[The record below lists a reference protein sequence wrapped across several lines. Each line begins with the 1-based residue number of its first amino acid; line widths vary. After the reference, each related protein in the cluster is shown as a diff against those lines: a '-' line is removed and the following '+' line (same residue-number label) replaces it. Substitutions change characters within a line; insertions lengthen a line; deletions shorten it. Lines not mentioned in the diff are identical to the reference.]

1 MTERELWQFLERSW
15 QRKGRAAQISGMIDM
30 PDDPQ
35 LQAQGEYIM
44 SHTVLPND
52 YDKMPK
58 EIIIKMGNL
67 LFYREIKQ
75 KTKEAIMV
83 ILAHQKRKEALDIL
97 QRYNKMPDSGL
108 EVFAEM
114 ALDECAGWNNGS
126 ERIGLW
132 NII

>member
-1 MTERELWQFLERSW
+1 MTEREFWQFLERSW
-15 QRKGRAAQISGMIDM
+15 QRKGRAAQVSGMIDM

-58 EIIIKMGNL
+58 GIIIKMGNL

-97 QRYNKMPDSGL
+97 QRYSKMPDSGL

-114 ALDECAGWNNGS
+114 ALNECTGWNNGS